1 MKMKMIWRTEEPNQK
16 EEEEEEWYG
25 KHQSEEE
32 KQRFGECRTI
42 WKIEGG
48 SEGAKLKNR
57 EGRICRSRW
66 GRRSAEEE
74 LEY

>member
-25 KHQSEEE
+25 KHKSEEE
-32 KQRFGECRTI
+32 KQRFRECRTI

-48 SEGAKLKNR
+48 SEGAKLKI
-57 EGRICRSRW
+57 EKEEF
-66 GRRSAEEE
+66 AEADEEE
-74 LEY
+74 EV